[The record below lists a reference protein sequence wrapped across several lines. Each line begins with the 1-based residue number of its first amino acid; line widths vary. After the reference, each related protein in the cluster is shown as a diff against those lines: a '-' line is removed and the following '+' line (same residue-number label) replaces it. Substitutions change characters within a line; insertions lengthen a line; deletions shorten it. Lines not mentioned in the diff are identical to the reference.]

1 MEIVIGLVVGFAIG
15 FAVAAAG
22 RGSLREKEREN
33 ARAEMERELSTL
45 VDAVSTGRLP
55 DSSSATGVA
64 GELVTALEQ
73 RWTPRGEER
82 GAALADAVGRVSRFL
97 HRQVRE
103 PLAEA
108 DDRANAQELRER
120 IELALGALEDVDFF
134 LAEAGE
140 EPRGMD
146 LVPLVQQVSRE
157 FAADHEVTVRL
168 QLGSSSIRASVAREA
183 LMDALYLVLHNA
195 ARFGGGATIDLT
207 VVQEGGTPSIR
218 IRDRGKGFS
227 EDAFKRAFDPFY
239 SETDDGLG
247 LGLPH
252 ARKSV
257 EAMGGSITL
266 RNVPDGGAEV
276 EIELPG

>member
-1 MEIVIGLVVGFAIG
+1 MEIVIGLVVGFGVG

-22 RGSLREKEREN
+22 RGSLREREREA
-33 ARAEMERELSTL
+33 ARVEMERDLSAL
-45 VDAVSTGRLP
+45 VDAVSKGRLP
-55 DSSSATGVA
+55 ESTSATGVA
-64 GELVTALEQ
+64 GKLVSALEQ
-73 RWTPRGEER
+73 GWAPRDEER
-82 GAALADAVGRVSRFL
+82 RAALADAVGRVSRFL
-97 HRQVRE
+97 HRQVRK
-103 PLAEA
+103 PLAEG
-108 DDRANAQELRER
+108 DERASAEELRER
-120 IELALGALEDVDFF
+120 IESALGALEDVDFF

-140 EPRGMD
+140 EPRGTD
-146 LVPLVQQVSRE
+146 LVPLAQQVSRE

-195 ARFGGGATIDLT
+195 ARFGGGATIDMT
-207 VVQEGGTPSIR
+207 IVQEGGAPSIR

-257 EAMGGSITL
+257 EAMGGTITL

-276 EIELPG
+276 EIGLPG